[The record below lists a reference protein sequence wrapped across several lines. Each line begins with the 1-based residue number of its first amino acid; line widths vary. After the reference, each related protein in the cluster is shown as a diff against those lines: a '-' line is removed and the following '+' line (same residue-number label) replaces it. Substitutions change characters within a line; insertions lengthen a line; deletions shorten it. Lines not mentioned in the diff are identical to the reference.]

1 MLPDSLALVLPNY
14 VSESVEA
21 VDLASLSDRA
31 GHVAGVLSRA
41 GDDTMATSC
50 GVAPQKPCP
59 PCFRA
64 SVADARPRSRPGN
77 SLKTGG
83 VTDEGSQ
90 VGASVRK
97 ERQTF
102 GDVP

>member
-41 GDDTMATSC
+41 GDDTMATSW
-50 GVAPQKPCP
+50 
-59 PCFRA
+59 
-64 SVADARPRSRPGN
+64 RPHAG
-77 SLKTGG
+77 
-83 VTDEGSQ
+83 
-90 VGASVRK
+90 
-97 ERQTF
+97 
-102 GDVP
+102 